1 MDQRTIIV
9 RQQKAA
15 FDVVEHIGQSD
26 VIIRGKWR
34 PVIGFRADI
43 WRITVKQCIRAV
55 VSMDQVFEVKF
66 SMITFRSLSCTA
78 EKDAEMLLAIFGA
91 VAKVFRSEPNEIL
104 IRYRLRAARW
114 MSVIPRICSCAA

>member
-55 VSMDQVFEVKF
+55 LSMDQVFEVQ
-66 SMITFRSLSCTA
+66 ILN
-78 EKDAEMLLAIFGA
+78 DNLPQPLLH
-91 VAKVFRSEPNEIL
+91 
-104 IRYRLRAARW
+104 
-114 MSVIPRICSCAA
+114 C